1 MKKVLKKVFLVSV
14 LLFICFYEFP
24 YYIDAP
30 GGLDN
35 INNKVKVDNA
45 YDSKGSINLS
55 YVSQYK
61 ATLPMLLVAYFN
73 PNWKIE
79 SKNKEQIKNI
89 NYDELLIRERL
100 EMKQSYSNAIRYA
113 YEKASKKVEVIEEK
127 CSVIYVF
134 DEAETDL
141 KVGDQILSIDDK
153 KIKKCIDIS
162 TIVDTKKENDK
173 SIVKVINNNKK
184 YERNVKYKSLNG
196 NMIIG
201 IQLSTE
207 YILETDP
214 KYKFKYSDREYGPSG
229 GLMISLAVYNSLVED
244 DITKGKKIAGTGTL
258 SYTGEVGPIG
268 GVDYKLKGA
277 VKKKANVFFVPS
289 GDNYEEAIKL
299 KEKNKYKIDIVEV
312 KTFDDALNYL
322 EKM

>member
-1 MKKVLKKVFLVSV
+1 MILLTEDSDIMKKVLKKVFLVSV

-141 KVGDQILSIDDK
+141 N
-153 KIKKCIDIS
+153 
-162 TIVDTKKENDK
+162 KEM
-173 SIVKVINNNKK
+173 
-184 YERNVKYKSLNG
+184 Y
-196 NMIIG
+196 
-201 IQLSTE
+201 
-207 YILETDP
+207 
-214 KYKFKYSDREYGPSG
+214 
-229 GLMISLAVYNSLVED
+229 
-244 DITKGKKIAGTGTL
+244 
-258 SYTGEVGPIG
+258 
-268 GVDYKLKGA
+268 
-277 VKKKANVFFVPS
+277 
-289 GDNYEEAIKL
+289 
-299 KEKNKYKIDIVEV
+299 
-312 KTFDDALNYL
+312 
-322 EKM
+322 

>member
-35 INNKVKVDNA
+35 INNKVKVDNT
-45 YDSKGSINLS
+45 YNSKGSINLS

-153 KIKKCIDIS
+153 EIKKCIDIS

-289 GDNYEEAIKL
+289 GDNYEEAVKL

>member
-289 GDNYEEAIKL
+289 GDNYEEAVKL

>member
-45 YDSKGSINLS
+45 YNSKGSINLS

-153 KIKKCIDIS
+153 EIKKCIDIS

-289 GDNYEEAIKL
+289 GDNYEEAVKL

>member
-153 KIKKCIDIS
+153 EIKKCIDIS

-289 GDNYEEAIKL
+289 GDNYEEAVKL